1 MPSANPINAHLIP
14 GRTYRLEGNSPAA
27 QFQYKF
33 IEKVQEPP
41 SNPVGPPEYY
51 WRFRRSD
58 NRDEYIPEPFSQ
70 ILSAFKLA
78 GGSRK
83 TRRQRRSTRKHK
95 TLRNH

>member
-1 MPSANPINAHLIP
+1 MPRANPINAHLIP

-41 SNPVGPPEYY
+41 SNPGGAPEYY

-58 NRDEYIPEPFSQ
+58 NRDEYIPEQFSH
-70 ILSAFKLA
+70 ILPEFKLA
-78 GGSRK
+78 GGRHK
-83 TRRQRRSTRKHK
+83 TRRHRNRKHK
-95 TLRNH
+95 TRRHH